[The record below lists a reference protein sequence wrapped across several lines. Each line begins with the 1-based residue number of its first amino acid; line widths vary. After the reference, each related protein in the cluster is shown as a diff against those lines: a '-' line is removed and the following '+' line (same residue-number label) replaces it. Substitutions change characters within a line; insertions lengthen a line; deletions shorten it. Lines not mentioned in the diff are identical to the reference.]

1 MSFRKSTALPGTG
14 QLFTQIPQRIHLSG
28 SMYGFFWKIFR
39 ALASFVQTLFRTFVR
54 STLKLGLPYFS
65 INASIEITLQTT
77 SIPICFLS
85 TETFHSGIASLAQ
98 LFHFLYHTLLMPK
111 DSPQLPQP
119 QYFLP
124 CNFPVPSSLHGNW

>member
-1 MSFRKSTALPGTG
+1 MPFRKSTALPGTG

-85 TETFHSGIASLAQ
+85 TETFAFWRCFSRPVISL
-98 LFHFLYHTLLMPK
+98 HHTLLMPK

>member
-1 MSFRKSTALPGTG
+1 MPFRKSTAFPGTG

-85 TETFHSGIASLAQ
+85 TETFAFWHCFSRPVISL
-98 LFHFLYHTLLMPK
+98 
-111 DSPQLPQP
+111 
-119 QYFLP
+119 
-124 CNFPVPSSLHGNW
+124 PSSRTADVEGFSSTTTTSIFSTLQFPSPIFSPW

>member
-1 MSFRKSTALPGTG
+1 MPFRKSTALPDTG

-85 TETFHSGIASLAQ
+85 TETFAFWHCFARPVISLS
-98 LFHFLYHTLLMPK
+98 LSHTA
-111 DSPQLPQP
+111 DAEGFSSTTTTSI
-119 QYFLP
+119 F
-124 CNFPVPSSLHGNW
+124 SSLQFPSPIFSPW

>member
-85 TETFHSGIASLAQ
+85 TETFAFWRCFSRPVISL
-98 LFHFLYHTLLMPK
+98 
-111 DSPQLPQP
+111 
-119 QYFLP
+119 
-124 CNFPVPSSLHGNW
+124 PSSRTADVEGFSSTTTTSIFSSLQFPSPIFSPW

>member
-1 MSFRKSTALPGTG
+1 MPFRKSTAFPGTG

-65 INASIEITLQTT
+65 IKASIEITLQTT

-85 TETFHSGIASLAQ
+85 TETFAFWRCFSRPVISL
-98 LFHFLYHTLLMPK
+98 
-111 DSPQLPQP
+111 
-119 QYFLP
+119 
-124 CNFPVPSSLHGNW
+124 PSSRTADAEGFSSTTTTSIFSSLQFPSPIFSPW

>member
-85 TETFHSGIASLAQ
+85 TETFAFWRCFSRPVISL
-98 LFHFLYHTLLMPK
+98 
-111 DSPQLPQP
+111 
-119 QYFLP
+119 
-124 CNFPVPSSLHGNW
+124 PSSHTADAEGFSSTTTTSIFSSLQFPSPIFSPW

>member
-1 MSFRKSTALPGTG
+1 MPFRKSTALPGTG

-85 TETFHSGIASLAQ
+85 TETFAFWHYFSRPVISL
-98 LFHFLYHTLLMPK
+98 
-111 DSPQLPQP
+111 
-119 QYFLP
+119 
-124 CNFPVPSSLHGNW
+124 PSSRTADVEGFSSTTTTSIFSTLQFPSPIFSPW

>member
-65 INASIEITLQTT
+65 IKASIEITLQTT

-85 TETFHSGIASLAQ
+85 TEIFAFWRCFSRPVISLP
-98 LFHFLYHTLLMPK
+98 LSHTA
-111 DSPQLPQP
+111 DAEGFSSTTTTSI
-119 QYFLP
+119 F
-124 CNFPVPSSLHGNW
+124 SSLQFPSPIFSPW

>member
-1 MSFRKSTALPGTG
+1 MPFRKSTALPGTG

-85 TETFHSGIASLAQ
+85 TETFAFWRCFSRPVISL
-98 LFHFLYHTLLMPK
+98 
-111 DSPQLPQP
+111 
-119 QYFLP
+119 
-124 CNFPVPSSLHGNW
+124 PSSHTADAEGFSSTTTTSIFSSLQFPSPIFSPW

>member
-1 MSFRKSTALPGTG
+1 MPFRKSTALPDTG

-85 TETFHSGIASLAQ
+85 TETFALAQ
-98 LFHFLYHTLLMPK
+98 LFHFLYHALLMPK

>member
-39 ALASFVQTLFRTFVR
+39 ALASFVQTLFRTFV
-54 STLKLGLPYFS
+54 KLGLPYFS

-85 TETFHSGIASLAQ
+85 TETFAFWRCFSRPVISL
-98 LFHFLYHTLLMPK
+98 
-111 DSPQLPQP
+111 
-119 QYFLP
+119 
-124 CNFPVPSSLHGNW
+124 PSSRTADAEGFSSTTTTSIFSSLQFPSPIFSPW

>member
-85 TETFHSGIASLAQ
+85 TETFAFWRCFSRPVISL
-98 LFHFLYHTLLMPK
+98 
-111 DSPQLPQP
+111 
-119 QYFLP
+119 
-124 CNFPVPSSLHGNW
+124 PSSGTADAEGFSSTTTTSIFSSLQFPSPIFSPW

>member
-85 TETFHSGIASLAQ
+85 TETFAFWRCFSRPVISL
-98 LFHFLYHTLLMPK
+98 
-111 DSPQLPQP
+111 
-119 QYFLP
+119 
-124 CNFPVPSSLHGNW
+124 PSSRTADAEGFSSTTTTSIFSSLQFPSPIFSPW

>member
-85 TETFHSGIASLAQ
+85 TESFAFWRCFSRPVISL
-98 LFHFLYHTLLMPK
+98 
-111 DSPQLPQP
+111 
-119 QYFLP
+119 
-124 CNFPVPSSLHGNW
+124 PSSRTADVEGFSSTTTTSIFSSLQFPSPIFSPW

>member
-14 QLFTQIPQRIHLSG
+14 QLFIQIPQRIHLSG

-85 TETFHSGIASLAQ
+85 TETFAFWRCFSRPVISL
-98 LFHFLYHTLLMPK
+98 
-111 DSPQLPQP
+111 
-119 QYFLP
+119 
-124 CNFPVPSSLHGNW
+124 PSSRTADAEGFSSTTTTSIFSSLQFPSPIFSPW

>member
-85 TETFHSGIASLAQ
+85 TETFAFWRCFSRPVISLSSSRTADAEG
-98 LFHFLYHTLLMPK
+98 FSSTTTTSIF
-111 DSPQLPQP
+111 
-119 QYFLP
+119 
-124 CNFPVPSSLHGNW
+124 SSLQFPSPIFSPW